1 MLQGAI
7 VAESLRLGA
16 TIAGVSLVVT
26 KLERIG
32 AGHGEQPRE
41 WTLIWFEAADAD
53 ADRLAQGLSNALAVE
68 GGWYADFHSATEVT
82 VVFAGKVF
90 RYPRGDTSERAR
102 VTEYARSHGVP
113 DEQLDWT
120 E

>member
-16 TIAGVSLVVT
+16 TIEGVSLVVT

-32 AGHGEQPRE
+32 AGLGEQPRE

-68 GGWYADFHSATEVT
+68 GGWYADFHSAAEVT

-102 VTEYARSHGVP
+102 VVDYARSLGVP